1 MNNIK
6 QLLAVSA
13 TFLAVMMA
21 APSVALAQTDMKKMD
36 MDKMHSSESFP
47 MTDGEVKKV
56 NKDASKITIK
66 HGDIKNLDMPGMT
79 MIFTVKD
86 KSLLDKVNA
95 GDKVKFVVANEAGKM
110 LVTAIELAK

>member
-1 MNNIK
+1 
-6 QLLAVSA
+6 
-13 TFLAVMMA
+13 
-21 APSVALAQTDMKKMD
+21 MKKMD
-36 MDKMHSSESFP
+36 MDKMPSSESFP